1 MTIEIK
7 VAQAKKYLSKLL
19 SKVEAG
25 EDVVIYRGGKPV
37 ARLVPTENREDHIA
51 MIEAIRKERARH
63 KRVTLEEIFEF
74 RDEGRRWI

>member
-7 VAQAKKYLSKLL
+7 VAQAKKHLSELL
-19 SKVEAG
+19 SKVETG

-37 ARLVPTENREDHIA
+37 ARLVPAENREDRVAI
-51 MIEAIRKERARH
+51 IEAIRNERSRH

-74 RDEGRRWI
+74 RDEGRRWL